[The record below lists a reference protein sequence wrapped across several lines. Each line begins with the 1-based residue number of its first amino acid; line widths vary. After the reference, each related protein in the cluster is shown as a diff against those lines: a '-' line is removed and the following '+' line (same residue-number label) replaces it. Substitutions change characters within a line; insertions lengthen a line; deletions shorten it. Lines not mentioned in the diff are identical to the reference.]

1 MSFTKTK
8 LWWLAG
14 VCSFFVLYYQKTWYG
29 YLGGLFLAVF
39 TLTIWP
45 HMVDQ
50 VTKCPPGRT
59 MFVSM
64 LTWIVEILF
73 FVWTIAYNFVP
84 GGLYTREHT
93 EYLIAFISV
102 MLVLGYFVGGSS
114 ECGNSSVAYVDLKV
128 GDYSKLAK
136 KVLFIITCVGL
147 LGFGSRYKSQE
158 FEPPKPTK
166 IFTAAIWTFHFGYD
180 NDGWPSM
187 ERAEKLWRETG
198 ADFITLLESDASKPF
213 LGNNDLGMWFGEKL
227 GMHVDF
233 GPATKKHTW
242 GNLILSK
249 YPIVKSVHH
258 LLPSPHGELA
268 PAITATVN
276 VSGSLV
282 DFVVTHMGNH
292 RDDEDRRQ
300 QAKFLSKELRKCKN
314 PTVFLGYVTSSPY
327 SRDYFQFVHYGNME
341 DIDPGDRFRWCQYIM
356 YKKLIKLA
364 YARISHGQ
372 LSDTEIQMA
381 KFEIP
386 INLNTYKD
394 RYRITVHHEDAEEN
408 QRFSEKFGRFYARSA
423 PPGQQEHKFH
433 MATPKYFV

>member
-1 MSFTKTK
+1 
-8 LWWLAG
+8 
-14 VCSFFVLYYQKTWYG
+14 
-29 YLGGLFLAVF
+29 
-39 TLTIWP
+39 
-45 HMVDQ
+45 
-50 VTKCPPGRT
+50 

-102 MLVLGYFVGGSS
+102 MLLLGYFVGGSS

-147 LGFGSRYKSQE
+147 LGF
-158 FEPPKPTK
+158 
-166 IFTAAIWTFHFGYD
+166 
-180 NDGWPSM
+180 
-187 ERAEKLWRETG
+187 
-198 ADFITLLESDASKPF
+198 
-213 LGNNDLGMWFGEKL
+213 
-227 GMHVDF
+227 
-233 GPATKKHTW
+233 

-292 RDDEDRRQ
+292 RDDEDRKQ
-300 QAKFLSKELRKCKN
+300 QAKFLSKELRKCQPLLQHSLRVKRKESMYPLKLN
-314 PTVFLGYVTSSPY
+314 FFSFFFPFL
-327 SRDYFQFVHYGNME
+327 
-341 DIDPGDRFRWCQYIM
+341 
-356 YKKLIKLA
+356 
-364 YARISHGQ
+364 
-372 LSDTEIQMA
+372 
-381 KFEIP
+381 
-386 INLNTYKD
+386 
-394 RYRITVHHEDAEEN
+394 
-408 QRFSEKFGRFYARSA
+408 
-423 PPGQQEHKFH
+423 FH
-433 MATPKYFV
+433 AHLV